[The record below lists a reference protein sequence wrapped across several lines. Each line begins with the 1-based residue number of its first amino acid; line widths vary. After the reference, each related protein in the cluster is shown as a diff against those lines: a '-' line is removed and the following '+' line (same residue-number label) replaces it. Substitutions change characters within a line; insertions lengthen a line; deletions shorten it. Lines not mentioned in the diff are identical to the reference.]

1 MSAHRSRRFDRRAA
15 EQLLSGEPV
24 TGSPAL
30 NDLLAAA
37 AAPARDGE
45 VAGEHAAVAAFRAA
59 RFEPVPQR
67 RRGSMIKTVLA
78 KLLTAKIAAAAAAV
92 AVAAGGVAVAATGY
106 LPPSFGGDSTVV
118 PSNSSTAT
126 TSASDSSDHHSS
138 GGGNTGD
145 RGASASSVPTPSLVG
160 PCRAYTAGADHGKA
174 LDSPAFAAL
183 ITAAGGRDSVDAY
196 CTTVLAGQHEEPTT
210 TTTAE
215 PTTTSQDHGNPAHG
229 TPHPSTSHPDPGA
242 DHPTGAPTTHPGH

>member
-1 MSAHRSRRFDRRAA
+1 MSAHRCRRVGRRAA

-24 TGSPAL
+24 TGSRAL

-59 RFEPVPQR
+59 RLGPVPQR
-67 RRGSMIKTVLA
+67 RRGSMFKTVLA
-78 KLLTAKIAAAAAAV
+78 RLLTAKIAAAAAAV
-92 AVAAGGVAVAATGY
+92 AVAAGGAAVAATGY
-106 LPPSFGGDSTVV
+106 LSPSFGGGSTVV
-118 PSNSSTAT
+118 PSNSSAAT
-126 TSASDSSDHHSS
+126 TSASDSSDHHSD

-145 RGASASSVPTPSLVG
+145 RGASASSAPTSSLVG
-160 PCRAYTAGADHGKA
+160 LCHAYTAGAKQGNA

-183 ITAAGGRDSVDAY
+183 ITAAGGRAEVDAY
-196 CTTVLAGQHEEPTT
+196 CATLLAGQHEEPT
-210 TTTAE
+210 AGS
-215 PTTTSQDHGNPAHG
+215 PTTTSQEHGNPAHG

-242 DHPTGAPTTHPGH
+242 NHPTGAPTTHPGH